1 MIDNKVSFTSLCYI
15 TKDYMTKDYKE
26 RIWLNRMADIE
37 DDTLHTPIK

>member
-26 RIWLNRMADIE
+26 RIWLNRLADIE
-37 DDTLHTPIK
+37 R